1 MFDPDIAPSG
11 TLLGL
16 LQRGRGDG
24 PLHALAAP
32 RAEALA
38 ALEQCVLRD
47 PRLDW
52 RVESRSLYYARLYS
66 DLEGPLDGIEQHLF
80 HPDDLVSPDEHRC
93 GLALSVLGHLAG
105 YGRRDALRLLRRYAA
120 AGGCWEWALD
130 ELAVRDDE
138 AGLRA
143 LGPAVVARFP
153 ATEEGEADLARA
165 VREAY
170 EPRPWQLWAEDG
182 AHPATAE
189 RVRRAAERVSF
200 DRWQRQ
206 LRSGGPTPGWSV
218 AAVLE
223 WAQDGLA
230 AHPGVER
237 DQPAARCLGAVA
249 GPEDRPALLR
259 AALHG
264 PSAARA
270 AALRHLTDRRDP
282 ARFDLIEAA
291 AGDGDERVLRAAV
304 ESFERLRDAEA
315 LERARIWADRA
326 DARSVAADRT
336 PPSADPLGPVDAPG
350 GLDPL
355 GSAAARVLARHGGPE
370 DAGRVL
376 SALRRTVRIGGA
388 DADGL
393 DALIEGVGRLASG
406 AGGFGE
412 PCEGPSG
419 ADPRE
424 EASRA
429 DAGDRA
435 PGADARAGR
444 PGRGDHDGR
453 ATACRAAPVLRH
465 VYRETS
471 SSHLRGT
478 AAHALAEA
486 DPGFAA
492 GFAVECLWD
501 CEESTRE
508 LAARRAA
515 SGDVR
520 VLAQLRRLAADPA
533 EEAEVQTAVRGR
545 LSAGGAAR

>member
-11 TLLGL
+11 SLLGL

-32 RAEALA
+32 RTEALA

-66 DLEGPLDGIEQHLF
+66 DLESPLDGIEHHLF
-80 HPDDLVSPDEHRC
+80 HPDDLVAPDEHRC

-105 YGRRDALRLLRRYAA
+105 YGRRDALHLLRRYAA
-120 AGGCWEWALD
+120 TGGCWEWALD

-153 ATEEGEADLARA
+153 HTPEGDAELARA

-170 EPRPWQLWAEDG
+170 EPRPWQLWAED
-182 AHPATAE
+182 ASQPATAT
-189 RVRRAAERVSF
+189 RVAKAAEQVSF

-206 LRSGGPTPGWSV
+206 MRSAGPTPGWSV
-218 AAVLE
+218 TAVLE
-223 WAQDGLA
+223 WAQQGLTR
-230 AHPGVER
+230 HPRLER
-237 DQPAARCLGAVA
+237 DQPAARCLAAVA
-249 GPEDRPALLR
+249 GPEDHAELLE

-270 AALRHLTDRRDP
+270 AALRHLTDRCDP
-282 ARFDLIEAA
+282 RRLDLIETAA
-291 AGDGDERVLRAAV
+291 VSTDDLVVRAAL
-304 ESFERLRDAEA
+304 ESLERLRDDEA
-315 LERARIWADRA
+315 MARARVWA
-326 DARSVAADRT
+326 ART
-336 PPSADPLGPVDAPG
+336 
-350 GLDPL
+350 DPL
-355 GSAAARVLARHGGPE
+355 GSAAARLLARHGGPQ
-370 DAGRVL
+370 DAEHVL
-376 SALRRTVRIGGA
+376 GALRRTVQTGGA

-393 DALIEGVGRLASG
+393 DALVEGVGRLS
-406 AGGFGE
+406 
-412 PCEGPSG
+412 
-419 ADPRE
+419 
-424 EASRA
+424 
-429 DAGDRA
+429 
-435 PGADARAGR
+435 
-444 PGRGDHDGR
+444 
-453 ATACRAAPVLRH
+453 ACLAAPVLRH
-465 VYRETS
+465 IYRETS
-471 SSHLRGT
+471 SSQLRGT
-478 AAHALAEA
+478 AAVALAVT

-508 LAARRAA
+508 LAAHRAT

-545 LSAGGAAR
+545 LSSGGTSR